1 MLYRGYEAS
10 PLPRLQ
16 DRPLKWTDT
25 EITALAS
32 AISHQR
38 TDNFATSL
46 MAFINAIVS
55 VDITLVVG
63 FSRASRPIELFRDF
77 DAHSERE
84 YLKRYA
90 KGAYLLDP
98 FYKISVDGT
107 PSGLYALRD
116 VAPDRF
122 FQTEYYASYYS
133 NLPLVDEFCLT
144 HHVSGSWCFTYSM
157 GRTPASG
164 LYNARERARLRRVE
178 PLLRSLMLGHWQDE
192 LLAADRSERL
202 RDLGEMTTRI
212 FTFAKTLAPKGI
224 SPRESEVA
232 ALILQGHSNHSIGA
246 NLGIAVGTVK
256 VLRKRLYAK
265 LRISSQNELFQ
276 VLFPSVMGP
285 RETPMDGA

>member
-1 MLYRGYEAS
+1 M
-10 PLPRLQ
+10 
-16 DRPLKWTDT
+16 
-25 EITALAS
+25 
-32 AISHQR
+32 SHQR
-38 TDNFATSL
+38 TDQFPTSL
-46 MAFINAIVS
+46 MAFINAIVP

-63 FSRASRPIELFRDF
+63 FSPATLPIELFRDF

-107 PSGLYALRD
+107 ASGLYALRD

-122 FQTEYYASYYS
+122 FQTEYYASYYC

-144 HHVSGSWCFTYSM
+144 HHVSSSWCFTYSM

-164 LYNARERARLRRVE
+164 LYTARECERLRKVE
-178 PLLRSLMLGHWQDE
+178 PILRSLMLGHWEGE
-192 LLAADRSERL
+192 LLAADCSDRL
-202 RDLGEMTTRI
+202 RDLTEMTTRI

-224 SPRESEVA
+224 SPREAEVA
-232 ALILQGHSNHSIGA
+232 ALILQGHSNHSISA
-246 NLGIAVGTVK
+246 NLCIAVGTVK

-265 LRISSQNELFQ
+265 LRISSQNELYH

-285 RETPMDGA
+285 REIPMDRA